1 MKKNTILYVHFEDS
15 ATDRWMLKI
24 LTARY
29 SVQICNRS
37 KEPDEAFFQTKW
49 ELVIVSDAHC
59 FTFFRT
65 LCKKLKKYPF
75 LFISARNDIGG
86 YVAPWRNLM
95 GVIKFAETHLSPYGI
110 PEEIQR
116 KVTCPVEK
124 VADYYLYEKNP
135 EEYRVVYCP
144 TRHTIGETDRK
155 IGAVLQQMNV
165 SLDIVTDFYEGVKEV
180 FPSTVRILP
189 QRAWFSA
196 YRQAHLVIASG
207 EEAVRALALRK
218 TCIVLGDYGLGGLV
232 NSETYESLKAFS
244 FQGRNGAAFGEYIP
258 IELLD
263 IEIRKALTHSYR
275 EELAEIQK
283 EIAASRNPAHFK
295 KVVYGEV
302 DRILFLLATVR
313 NRKKRWELKPR
324 RTSVCKIRPSEN
336 GNGLM
341 RGLIEFGE
349 IDGQTVALL
358 EQCDGLS
365 TVGEIVGRNGC
376 DAKGAAILWEN
387 LLELWKEKLIVL
399 EE

>member
-1 MKKNTILYVHFEDS
+1 MKKNAILYIYLENNLYDTWV
-15 ATDRWMLKI
+15 LKI
-24 LTARY
+24 LPACY
-29 SVQICNRS
+29 SVRTCNLL
-37 KEPDEAFFQTKW
+37 KEPDNALFQQKW
-49 ELVIVSDAHC
+49 DLVIVSDARC
-59 FTFFRT
+59 FAFSET
-65 LCKKLKKYPF
+65 LRKKLKKYPL

-95 GVIKFAETHLSPYGI
+95 GVIKFADTHLSPYGI

-116 KVTCPVEK
+116 KVACPVEK
-124 VADYYLYEKNP
+124 VADYYLYEKKP
-135 EEYRVVYCP
+135 DEYRVVYCP

-165 SLDIVTDFYEGVKEV
+165 SLDIVTDFYEGVKEA

-189 QRAWFSA
+189 QKAWFSA

-275 EELAEIQK
+275 EELGVIQK

-295 KVVYGEV
+295 KAVYGEV
-302 DRILFLLATVR
+302 DRILSLLAAMR

-324 RTSVCKIRPSEN
+324 RTSVCKIRPSGN
-336 GNGLM
+336 GNRLM

-349 IDGQTVALL
+349 IDGQTVTLL

-365 TVGEIVGRNGC
+365 TVGEIVRRNGC
-376 DAKGAAILWEN
+376 DAEEAAILWEN